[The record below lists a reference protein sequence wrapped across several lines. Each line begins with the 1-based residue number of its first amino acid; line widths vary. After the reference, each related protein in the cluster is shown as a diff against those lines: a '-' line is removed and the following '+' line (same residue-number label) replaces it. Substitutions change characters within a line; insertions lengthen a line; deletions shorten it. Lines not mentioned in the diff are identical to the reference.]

1 MLACTRS
8 PPAPVPSRDAAV
20 DAVVDAAVA
29 PAPPLPDAS
38 PPAAR
43 TIEMRTIAVGDVPK
57 DIVVAGKLAKAVG
70 WSDANG
76 DNVVVFAIR
85 WVETMEDHDALKN
98 VFLTIEHAV
107 YASPLDAGQA
117 RTKKVLATV
126 RDSRESC
133 DDGAMKATFLGDALG
148 VTDLD
153 ADGIGEITFA
163 YRIVCEGHHTPFT
176 QRLFVLENGDKRS
189 LRGTSRATYEA
200 DPSMRTS
207 PVFLGHAE
215 ARWRAL
221 R

>member
-8 PPAPVPSRDAAV
+8 PPAPSRDAAVV
-20 DAVVDAAVA
+20 DAVVDAADRVVPPLLDA
-29 PAPPLPDAS
+29 SAPP
-38 PPAAR
+38 AR
-43 TIEMRTIAVGDVPK
+43 PIEMRTLAAGEVPK

-85 WVETMEDHDALKN
+85 WLETMEDHDPLMN
-98 VFLTIEHAV
+98 VFLTVEHAV
-107 YASPLDAGQA
+107 YASPFDAGQA
-117 RTKKVLATV
+117 RTKKVLAIV
-126 RDSRESC
+126 KDSRESC
-133 DDGAMKATFLGDALG
+133 DDGAMKATFLDDALG

-153 ADGIGEITFA
+153 ADGIGEVTFA

-189 LRGTSRATYEA
+189 LRGTSRATYAA
-200 DPSMRTS
+200 DPAMRTS